1 MRTTIT
7 LEDDAAAV
15 AREYAAKHD
24 VTLGMAVSIL
34 IRRAH
39 EASVRGI
46 EYPAWLNPFPYR
58 PDEPLITT
66 DHVKHLQDALP

>member
-7 LEDDAAAV
+7 LEDDAATV
-15 AREYAAKHD
+15 AREYAEKHD

-46 EYPAWLNPFPYR
+46 EYPEWLKPFPYR
-58 PDEPLITT
+58 PGDPLITT
-66 DHVKHLQDALP
+66 DHVKNLQDELP